1 MSQSGI
7 VPQYLSLR
15 PSFGPQIKDELNRQA
30 CALITGSPARTLT
43 VKDIVQND
51 CLNQPLI
58 IEFRFVIMAKSKEVQ
73 MEDLKENLA
82 EISEELGN
90 ICDELSELNSNLGM
104 IGTMITID
112 LLVKMRPEMKD
123 KVAPL
128 INELVNGLAITLS
141 DLDEEEIP

>member
-1 MSQSGI
+1 
-7 VPQYLSLR
+7 
-15 PSFGPQIKDELNRQA
+15 
-30 CALITGSPARTLT
+30 
-43 VKDIVQND
+43 
-51 CLNQPLI
+51 
-58 IEFRFVIMAKSKEVQ
+58 MAKSKEVQ

-141 DLDEEEIP
+141 DLDEEQSS